1 MSAIKVIEREVLKE
15 KPQGPMGF
23 GQLFTDYMFTM
34 DYKEG
39 KGWHHALIKP
49 YQNIEISP
57 AAQVLHYGQAV
68 FEGMKAYRQ
77 GDDIILFRPEENF
90 KRMNLSNARLN
101 IPELDV
107 AFLLD
112 ALQQLVRL
120 EQDWIPAGQGESL
133 YIRPFVIATEPYL
146 GVHAAT
152 EYQFMIILSPVGA
165 YYGDDQLMATR
176 IYVEDEYV
184 RAVRGGVGF
193 AKVAGNYA
201 ASLAAQTRASELGY
215 HQVLWLDGVE
225 QRYIEEVGSMNIFFV
240 MDGKVVTPELN
251 GSILP
256 GITRKSILQLAAYL
270 GYEVEERRIAIEE
283 VMNAESV
290 SEIFGTGTAAVISP
304 VGSIRYQDREVV
316 INNGTTGPVTQHLY
330 DEYTAIQEGRK
341 ADPFNWCLKINKR

>member
-1 MSAIKVIEREVLKE
+1 MSDIKVIEREELKE
-15 KPQGPMGF
+15 KPQGPIGF

-34 DYKEG
+34 DYNKEE
-39 KGWHHALIKP
+39 GWHNAVIMP

-77 GDDIILFRPEENF
+77 GDDIILFRPDENF
-90 KRMNLSNARLN
+90 KRMNKSNARLN
-101 IPELDV
+101 IPEVDGE
-107 AFLLD
+107 FLLD

-120 EQDWIPAGQGESL
+120 EQDWIPSGQGESL

-152 EYQFMIILSPVGA
+152 EYKFMIILSPVGA
-165 YYGDDQLMATR
+165 YYGDDQLIATR

-240 MDGKVVTPELN
+240 INGKVVTPELN

-256 GITRKSILQLAAYL
+256 GITRKSILQLAEYL

-283 VMNAESV
+283 ILSSEDV

-304 VGSIRYQDREVV
+304 VGSIRYKDQEVV
-316 INNGTTGPVTQHLY
+316 INDGVTGPVTQRLY
-330 DEYTAIQEGRK
+330 DEYTAIQEGK
-341 ADPFNWCLKINKR
+341 KEDPFNWCLKIK